1 MTLNLKHTIFNHY
14 HNSLSTAFSEQDFW
28 TNPGQNLK
36 IPGQKA
42 ETLLLNTKKNTKEKK
57 VLKQLTTT
65 LYIDVKINLFL
76 NINLVIGWASTQ
88 KNHDLNETFNITRAF
103 F

>member
-1 MTLNLKHTIFNHY
+1 M
-14 HNSLSTAFSEQDFW
+14 STAFSEQDFR

-36 IPGQKA
+36 IPGQKT

-76 NINLVIGWASTQ
+76 NINLAI
-88 KNHDLNETFNITRAF
+88 E
-103 F
+103 